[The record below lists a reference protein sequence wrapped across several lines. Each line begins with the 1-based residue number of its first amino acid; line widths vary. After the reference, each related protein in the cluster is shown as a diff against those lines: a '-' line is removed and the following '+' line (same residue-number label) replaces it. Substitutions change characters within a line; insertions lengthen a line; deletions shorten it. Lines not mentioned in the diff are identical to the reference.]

1 MCDCGRSHFFDAD
14 VVLEGNGSREA
25 GGPTGALLVSWV
37 GVHCPPPR
45 PAPAGL
51 CSVPGL
57 DRVGQVQGPRSAL
70 RTGSPSFSSPAL
82 RPSSPFC
89 AVEME
94 ASPSLVLQIACS
106 AASGQ
111 WKVLSPLE
119 CRPLSDPLRLP
130 HRSHFPA
137 QVSCVFALLGC
148 LFRDWVCSR
157 ACGLSE

>member
-1 MCDCGRSHFFDAD
+1 MTAEKRDSLLGHLPRGWGCT
-14 VVLEGNGSREA
+14 
-25 GGPTGALLVSWV
+25 GPL
-37 GVHCPPPR
+37 
-45 PAPAGL
+45 AGL

-57 DRVGQVQGPRSAL
+57 DRFGQVQGPHSAL
-70 RTGSPSFSSPAL
+70 HAGSSSFTSPAVH
-82 RPSSPFC
+82 PSSPFC
-89 AVEME
+89 AVEMG

-111 WKVLSPLE
+111 WKVLSHE

-157 ACGLSE
+157 ACGLSEWGAGPCPQGCPAPGPCV